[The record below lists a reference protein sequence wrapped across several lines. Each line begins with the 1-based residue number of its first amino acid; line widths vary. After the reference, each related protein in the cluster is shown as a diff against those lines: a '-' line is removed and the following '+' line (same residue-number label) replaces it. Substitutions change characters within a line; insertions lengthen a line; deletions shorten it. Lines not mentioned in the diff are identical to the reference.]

1 MFSDEFFDVVGF
13 PSCWKTERY
22 NFSAPPPRVGDGLHV
37 VVSAHYGNSPP
48 PPRFVHCMQGRLFSN
63 HVLYSS
69 YPDVFNDVTW
79 VDSKLSNVTVGKGG
93 WKRL

>member
-22 NFSAPPPRVGDGLHV
+22 NFPIPPPRVGDGLHV
-37 VVSAHYGNSPP
+37 VVSAHYGNSPGF
-48 PPRFVHCMQGRLFSN
+48 RTLCAGSLFSN
-63 HVLYSS
+63 HALYFS
-69 YPDVFNDVTW
+69 YPDVFNDVAW
-79 VDSKLSNVTVGKGG
+79 LDSKLNNVAVGKGG